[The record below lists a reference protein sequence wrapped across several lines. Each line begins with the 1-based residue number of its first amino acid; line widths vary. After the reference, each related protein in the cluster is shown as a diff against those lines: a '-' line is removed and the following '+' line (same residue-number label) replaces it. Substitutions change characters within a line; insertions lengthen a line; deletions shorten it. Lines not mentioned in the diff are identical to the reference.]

1 MGFSRQKYWGG
12 LPCPPPEDAP
22 NPGIE
27 PASFKSHWQTG
38 SLPLKCKSES
48 EVKVSVAQSC
58 PTLMGCSPPDSSVHR
73 ILQARILEWV
83 TITFSRGLIPDPG
96 IEFRSP
102 SLKANSL
109 PSKPPR
115 EAPPKTPR
123 EAPPKCSFKLILK
136 CHIYLPRLFPM
147 SKGMLS
153 FLMDKI
159 LIGNR
164 KMTYLIE
171 IIELSF

>member
-1 MGFSRQKYWGG
+1 M
-12 LPCPPPEDAP
+12 
-22 NPGIE
+22 
-27 PASFKSHWQTG
+27 
-38 SLPLKCKSES
+38 
-48 EVKVSVAQSC
+48 
-58 PTLMGCSPPDSSVHR
+58 
-73 ILQARILEWV
+73 
-83 TITFSRGLIPDPG
+83 
-96 IEFRSP
+96 
-102 SLKANSL
+102 KANSL

-147 SKGMLS
+147 SKGMLC